1 MQASSLPS
9 YSEGGLEQDMNPEG
23 IDYNFTQEQDMNPEG
38 IDYNF
43 TQAYPNHNNSCYCDC
58 ECICEKCAKVLQFMC
73 ILACAALCVLLGA
86 WDNN

>member
-1 MQASSLPS
+1 MYNSLLIQASLPS
-9 YSEGGLEQDMNPEG
+9 YSCSEGGLEQDMTPEE
-23 IDYNFTQEQDMNPEG
+23 IDQN
-38 IDYNF
+38 DYNF

-73 ILACAALCVLLGA
+73 ILACAAFCVLLGA